1 MHHYICMHFLHTD
14 LIYFLRCWQGEFAQ
28 QSRASFLYSCDLN
41 FLFRMIFNGERRCWS
56 IFGIEGSNGMG
67 YCITLHKNACNHDLF
82 DGNIFNEAKRK
93 LWGFY
98 CRTVVG
104 QVTWMIKVEISHFSF
119 LSFLL
124 RKFFVETLLADDN
137 NSSGFYCILTK
148 LFHYFGTNCWLQR
161 VEH

>member
-1 MHHYICMHFLHTD
+1 MLVHLWDRRVTWNGGTASLYI
-14 LIYFLRCWQGEFAQ
+14 
-28 QSRASFLYSCDLN
+28 
-41 FLFRMIFNGERRCWS
+41 
-56 IFGIEGSNGMG
+56 
-67 YCITLHKNACNHDLF
+67 KNACNHDLF

-93 LWGFY
+93 LWGSLYIKNACNHDLFDGNIFNEAKRKLWGSY

-104 QVTWMIKVEISHFSF
+104 QVTWMIKVEISHFGF

-148 LFHYFGTNCWLQR
+148 LFHYLGTNC
-161 VEH
+161 